1 MSGYSAVDISQL
13 PKPNVIKQIN
23 YEVIYSEMRDQMNGL
38 VPLTFDNDGK
48 VDLKK
53 AELIT
58 ESNGD
63 QYYRIPANN
72 DAGMMYVDLESDPAA
87 RQLQI
92 VAYRE
97 MLVRQESND
106 ASFAVML
113 AYAEKADLEHIGVR
127 FGISRF
133 TLKVA
138 DIENNQPAIYESD
151 DDLRRRIQLSLE
163 GFSTAGPEG
172 AYVFHA
178 LNADAEV
185 KDVSAQAPTFKLAD
199 LTSEVRQQLPENA
212 IVLIVEDDVGLDD
225 PRPGDVAVNVLART
239 EDGEAKAETLSIVKQ
254 SLNADDVRPMT
265 DRVRERS
272 AKIKPYEIRA
282 KIFTYSGP
290 DQDLVISN
298 AKATCQKYADDH
310 HRLGHDITL
319 SGVLGALHQTGVQR
333 VELEGFTEVICNTL
347 EAAYCTKITLVPGGV
362 AQ

>member
-1 MSGYSAVDISQL
+1 MTTFTAVDISQL
-13 PKPNVIKQIN
+13 PKPDVIKQIS
-23 YEVIYSEMRDQMNGL
+23 YEVIYKEMRDQMNGL
-38 VPLTFDNDGK
+38 MPLTFNESGN

-53 AELIT
+53 AELVT
-58 ESNGD
+58 EKNGD
-63 QYYRIPANN
+63 RYYRIPADS
-72 DAGMMYVDLESDPAA
+72 DAGMMYIDLESDPAA

-113 AYAEKADLEHIGVR
+113 AYAEGSDLEHIGVR
-127 FGISRF
+127 FGITRF
-133 TLKVA
+133 VLVA
-138 DIENNQPAIYESD
+138 ADPEKNITAVYETD

-178 LNADAEV
+178 LNADSRV
-185 KDVSAQAPTFKLAD
+185 KDVSAQAPSFQLANI
-199 LTSEVRQQLPENA
+199 SPEVKAQLPPNA
-212 IVLIVEDDVGLDD
+212 IVLVVEDDAGLSD
-225 PRPGDVAVNVLART
+225 PRPGDVAINVLARSGDGT
-239 EDGEAKAETLSIVKQ
+239 ANEDTLTTVK
-254 SLNADDVRPMT
+254 SGLNADDVRPMT

-272 AKIKPYEIRA
+272 AAIKTYQVRGTIY
-282 KIFTYSGP
+282 TYSGP

-298 AKATCQKYADDH
+298 AKKSLQKYVDQH

-333 VELEGFTEVICNTL
+333 VELDGFTDIICNSS
-347 EAAYCTKITLVPGGV
+347 EAAYCSEITLTDGGV